1 MCDPYDYAQI
11 YTQIHTYTYKCMV
24 HKHVCMYSDVHA
36 CLWIYMKCMY
46 VCGFMYVFAC
56 VYMVSLCTAFKI
68 DFYFLLMKCNDS
80 FKHHY

>member
-24 HKHVCMYSDVHA
+24 HKHICMYSDVHA

-56 VYMVSLCTAFKI
+56 VYGQLMDSLQNR
-68 DFYFLLMKCNDS
+68 LLFS
-80 FKHHY
+80 FNEMQWFF

>member
-11 YTQIHTYTYKCMV
+11 YIKIHTYTYKCMV

-56 VYMVSLCTAFKI
+56 VYGQLMDSLQNR
-68 DFYFLLMKCNDS
+68 LLFS
-80 FKHHY
+80 FNEMQWFF